1 MADKLLIV
9 ILNADSNDAL
19 QVVEPLYQA
28 TVAASMDYTVE
39 VIFSGRAGQLAMRG
53 VANKILTERKI
64 QETVYDLIKDA
75 YKSGVIFKAS
85 KFVVQKW
92 GDNLIAEIS
101 EVVSTGYIVGEI
113 MNPAIKSLSY

>member
-9 ILNADSNDAL
+9 ILNADPNDAL

>member
-39 VIFSGRAGQLAMRG
+39 VIFSGRAGQLAMCG